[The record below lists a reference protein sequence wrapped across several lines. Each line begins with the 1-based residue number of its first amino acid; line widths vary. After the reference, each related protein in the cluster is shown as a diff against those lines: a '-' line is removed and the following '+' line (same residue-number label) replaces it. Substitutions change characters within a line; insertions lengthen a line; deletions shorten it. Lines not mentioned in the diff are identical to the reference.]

1 MDPAEIEFLAEKDT
15 VKIVPNFTSNTLY
28 LLEGDVGPFN
38 AGLPL
43 EVPIWLA
50 TDLRQ
55 RQKCRILQPEW
66 MDIERLE
73 EAKEI
78 EQTEALFSELPNPQ
92 LFVTANLILDVA
104 TSDITKA
111 DKIKTIIKD
120 IWDIRQSKL
129 RKIVDAFV
137 QSGSL
142 RATLDHVQ
150 LIEINNIRPLLP
162 LTLDHIHQLEMSG
175 ASAIN
180 RLQTS
185 SFQNNSTVDRS
196 LLNNSALY

>member
-55 RQKCRILQPEW
+55 RQKCRILQPDW

-111 DKIKTIIKD
+111 DKIKTIIKGKT
-120 IWDIRQSKL
+120 II
-129 RKIVDAFV
+129 F
-137 QSGSL
+137 
-142 RATLDHVQ
+142 TEQ
-150 LIEINNIRPLLP
+150 LLAL
-162 LTLDHIHQLEMSG
+162 
-175 ASAIN
+175 
-180 RLQTS
+180 S
-185 SFQNNSTVDRS
+185 STIYRHKN
-196 LLNNSALY
+196 

>member
-1 MDPAEIEFLAEKDT
+1 MIYYKR
-15 VKIVPNFTSNTLY
+15 
-28 LLEGDVGPFN
+28 PFN

-111 DKIKTIIKD
+111 DKIKTIIKGKP
-120 IWDIRQSKL
+120 IIFTK
-129 RKIVDAFV
+129 
-137 QSGSL
+137 
-142 RATLDHVQ
+142 
-150 LIEINNIRPLLP
+150 
-162 LTLDHIHQLEMSG
+162 
-175 ASAIN
+175 
-180 RLQTS
+180 
-185 SFQNNSTVDRS
+185 
-196 LLNNSALY
+196 